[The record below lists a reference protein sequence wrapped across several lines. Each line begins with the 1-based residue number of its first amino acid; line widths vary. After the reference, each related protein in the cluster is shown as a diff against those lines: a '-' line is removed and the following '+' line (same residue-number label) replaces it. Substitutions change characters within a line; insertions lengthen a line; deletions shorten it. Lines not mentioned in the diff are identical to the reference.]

1 MAINLT
7 SKYSDKVAERF
18 RRASLTGGVSNKD
31 YSFEGVKT
39 VKVFSVETVALADYN
54 RSGTS
59 RYGTPSELGDTVQ
72 ELVMEQDK
80 AFTYTIDK
88 GNDQEQLNVK
98 AATLSLRR
106 EIDEVVIPAL
116 DKYRL
121 DVWCKKAGTV
131 QGLAA
136 APDKNTITGLIMD
149 VTETLDDALVPEEGR
164 TLFIT
169 AAMYKL
175 LKENPDFLGNDR
187 LGAAALA
194 KGQVGEIDG
203 MKVVKVPNSY
213 LPEGVYWLI
222 THKSAVLGPAKLQ
235 DYKIHK
241 DPPGI
246 NGDLVEGRVLHD
258 AFVLEAKKDAVY
270 TAANAAYVANTPV
283 ITDNAAGDIFNLATT
298 TANAAIYFTV
308 DGTDPRYS
316 STATAYSGDVNYAA
330 ANYPSGTVVRAY
342 AADFTNGIF
351 PSGVASA
358 TLTL

>member
-7 SKYSDKVAERF
+7 SKYSDRVAERF
-18 RRASLTGGVSNKD
+18 KKASLTGGVSNKD

-39 VKVFSVETVALADYN
+39 VKVFSVDTVALTDYN

-59 RYGTPSELGDTVQ
+59 RYGTPAELGDTVQ
-72 ELVMEQDK
+72 ELTMGQDK

-88 GNDQEQLNVK
+88 GNEQEQLNVK

-106 EIDEVVIPAL
+106 EVDEVVIPAL
-116 DKYRL
+116 DKHRF
-121 DVWCKKAGTV
+121 DVWCKKAGTIN
-131 QGLAA
+131 GLAA
-136 APDKNTITGLIMD
+136 APNKNTITGLIMD
-149 VTETLDDALVPEEGR
+149 STEVLDDGLVPENGR

-169 AAMYKL
+169 ASMYKV
-175 LKENPDFLGNDR
+175 LKENPDFLGVDK
-187 LGAAALA
+187 LGEAALA

-213 LPEGVYWLI
+213 FPAGVYWLI

-258 AFVLEAKKDAVY
+258 AFVLEAKKNAVY
-270 TAANAAYVANTPV
+270 MAANAAYVANAPT
-283 ITDNAAGDIFNLATT
+283 ITDDTANDIFNIATT
-298 TANAAIYFTV
+298 TANATLYYTV
-308 DGTDPRYS
+308 DGSDPRYS
-316 STATAYSGDVNYAA
+316 ETTAVYGGNINYAA
-330 ANYPSGTVVRAY
+330 AGYSAGTVVRTY
-342 AADFTNGIF
+342 ASDLTNGIF
-351 PSGVASA
+351 ASGVVSK
-358 TLTL
+358 TL